1 MHRENSVPNHH
12 EHQHHHSEK
21 EHSHHHEDEHVAG
34 SSLSPSERLIL
45 RLQHSIRHNRDHA
58 ATYRSMAEDAR
69 KAGADEAAR
78 WIRNA
83 AEQSDRQT
91 EELENALRVLK
102 NTQTG

>member
-1 MHRENSVPNHH
+1 MNRENSVPNHH
-12 EHQHHHSEK
+12 EHQHSEK
-21 EHSHHHEDEHVAG
+21 EHSHHHEDDQVAG
-34 SSLSPSERLIL
+34 SSLSSSERLII

-78 WIRNA
+78 WISSA

-91 EELENALRVLK
+91 EELENALRALK
-102 NTQTG
+102 NPQTA